1 MRSSFARN
9 RKRNLFCWLE
19 GLSLLAWGILLL
31 KYSFTGQYK
40 LLIHPNYY
48 SLVLGSGIIL
58 LVLGIVKVRSI
69 LNNRQPN
76 KSEHISLFPPGLG
89 NILLLI
95 VAIAGL
101 LIPPK
106 VLTSQT
112 ALKRG
117 VGDLPLTTVQPQAF
131 RTASKPE
138 ERSLIEWIRTI
149 NAYPEPDAYSGQPAN
164 ITGFVLHLS
173 ELPEN
178 YIMLSRF
185 VITCCA
191 VDAYPIGIPVKLDTS
206 RNNYPVDSWLTV
218 SGVAIAETLSVKDRV
233 DLNTVSKKRSVV
245 IEARAIETI
254 PTPADP
260 YSYR

>member
-1 MRSSFARN
+1 MRLTTATN
-9 RKRNLFCWLE
+9 KKKLFSWLE
-19 GLSLLAWGILLL
+19 GISLLAWGILLL

-40 LLIHPNYY
+40 LLIHPNYFG
-48 SLVLGSGIIL
+48 LVLGSGIVLIIL
-58 LVLGIVKVRSI
+58 AIIKIESI
-69 LNNRQPN
+69 IKNRRQNNR
-76 KSEHISLFPPGLG
+76 EHISLFPPGLG
-89 NILLLI
+89 SSLLLL

-117 VGDLPLTTVQPQAF
+117 VGDLPLTTIQPQAF
-131 RTASKPE
+131 RTATKPD
-138 ERSLIEWIRTI
+138 ERSLIEWVRTI
-149 NAYPEPDAYSGQPAN
+149 NAYPEPDAYSGQPAK

-173 ELPEN
+173 ELPDD

-185 VITCCA
+185 VVTCCA
-191 VDAYPIGIPVKLDTS
+191 VDAYPIGIPVKLETS
-206 RNNYPVDSWLTV
+206 HSNYPVDSWLTV
-218 SGVAIAETLSVKDRV
+218 EGLAIAETLPVKDRI
-233 DLNTVSKKRSVV
+233 DTNTITEKRSVV
-245 IEARAIETI
+245 IEARSIKTI

>member
-1 MRSSFARN
+1 MRSNSAQN
-9 RKRNLFCWLE
+9 RERNLLPWLE
-19 GLSLLAWGILLL
+19 GCALLAWGVLLL

-40 LLIHPNYY
+40 LLIHPNYF
-48 SLVLGSGIIL
+48 SLVLGSGIVL
-58 LVLGIVKVRSI
+58 LVLGIVKVKSI
-69 LNNRQPN
+69 LNHSQPS

-89 NILLLI
+89 NSLLLI

-112 ALKRG
+112 AIKRG

-149 NAYPEPDAYSGQPAN
+149 NAYPEPDAYSGQPAKV
-164 ITGFVLHLS
+164 TGFVLHLS
-173 ELPEN
+173 ELPDN

-191 VDAYPIGIPVKLDTS
+191 VDAYPIGIPVKLNSS
-206 RNNYPVDSWLTV
+206 RSNYPVDSWLTV
-218 SGVAIAETLSVKDRV
+218 EGVAIAETLPVKDRIET
-233 DLNTVSKKRSVV
+233 NTITKKRSVA
-245 IEARAIETI
+245 IEARSSETI

>member
-1 MRSSFARN
+1 MRSNPIQNKKDIFFS
-9 RKRNLFCWLE
+9 WLE
-19 GLSLLAWGILLL
+19 GLSLLAWGSLLL
-31 KYSFTGQYK
+31 KYTFTGQYK
-40 LLIHPNYY
+40 LLIHPNYF

-58 LVLGIVKVRSI
+58 IVLGMIKTKSI
-69 LNNRQPN
+69 IDNKTQNNTD
-76 KSEHISLFPPGLG
+76 HISLFPPGLG
-89 NILLLI
+89 SSLLLI

-101 LIPPK
+101 IIPPK
-106 VLTSQT
+106 ILTSQT

-117 VGDLPLTTVQPQAF
+117 VGDLPLTTIQPQAF

-149 NAYPEPDAYSGQPAN
+149 NAYPEPDAYKGQPAN

-173 ELPEN
+173 ELPDN

-191 VDAYPIGIPVKLDTS
+191 VDAYPIGIPVKVDTS
-206 RNNYPVDSWLTV
+206 RSNYPVDSWLTIE
-218 SGVAIAETLSVKDRV
+218 GIAIAETLPVKDRIET
-233 DLNTVSKKRSVV
+233 NRITEKRSVV
-245 IEARAIETI
+245 IEAKAIETI